1 MKRLQ
6 LLLLQSFVVVQLWQT
21 VFISTRREVG
31 EGGGGGG
38 EGGEREGKRGGGARA
53 SLGRSSRTPA
63 GVKWDPRPSLTPVI
77 LSLFS
82 SFNSDGYFASL
93 HDAMNILYVAMLLLW
108 LNIKKRVHYYVVATK
123 RKSESGPSGMR
134 GSA

>member
-1 MKRLQ
+1 MR
-6 LLLLQSFVVVQLWQT
+6 WE
-21 VFISTRREVG
+21 RE
-31 EGGGGGG
+31 EG
-38 EGGEREGKRGGGARA
+38 EGGEREREEKRRRRARA

-63 GVKWDPRPSLTPVI
+63 GVKWDPRPSLTPVS

-108 LNIKKRVHYYVVATK
+108 LNIKKRVHFYVVATK
-123 RKSESGPSGMR
+123 RKRERGPSRGR